1 MKMSFSFTQIFI
13 IGAERRKTH
22 GNIIT
27 IIYLSEVNRQAK
39 QPTVTEGKK
48 QKTTAKER
56 VI

>member
-1 MKMSFSFTQIFI
+1 M
-13 IGAERRKTH
+13 

-56 VI
+56 GI